1 MAKPIRALIV
11 EDEPLARERLKM
23 YLADEPDVEVVGE
36 CADGRE
42 AVSAIR
48 SLDPD
53 LVFLDIQLPELDGFG
68 VVQEVGAEKMPVV
81 VFVTAYDQHAMRAFD
96 VYALDYLLKPYKR
109 ERLRRAV
116 ERARAQISRGK
127 GEALGERL
135 ISLLESVRP
144 GPRHVERLLIRSPGR
159 VYFVRVDEIDWV
171 ESEGNYVRIHAG
183 KETHFLRDTLG
194 GMEARLDPRKFV
206 RIHRSVI
213 VNVESIKEL
222 QPLFSGDYAVI
233 LHDGGRLTMSRSHT
247 YDSRISF
254 RATPSL

>member
-53 LVFLDIQLPELDGFG
+53 IVFLDIQLPELDGFG
-68 VVQEVGAEKMPVV
+68 VVEEVGAERMPVV

-159 VYFVRVDEIDWV
+159 VYFVRVDEIAWV

-222 QPLFSGDYAVI
+222 QPLFSGDYTVI
-233 LHDGGRLTMSRSHT
+233 LHGGGRLTMSRGHK
-247 YDSRISF
+247 DRLL
-254 RATPSL
+254 SLFEK

>member
-1 MAKPIRALIV
+1 MAGPIKTLIV

-23 YLADEPDVEVVGE
+23 YLADEPDVEIIGE
-36 CADGRE
+36 CADGRQ

-68 VVQEVGAEKMPVV
+68 VVEEVGAERMPVV

-116 ERARAQISRGK
+116 ERARAQVLRGK
-127 GEALGERL
+127 GEALSEQL

-144 GPRHVERLLIRSPGR
+144 GPRHVERLMIKSPGR
-159 VYFVRVDEIDWV
+159 VYFIRSDEIDWI

-183 KETHFLRDTLG
+183 KESHFLRDTLG
-194 GMEARLDPRKFV
+194 GMEARLDQQKFV
-206 RIHRSVI
+206 RIHRSTI

-222 QPLFSGDYAVI
+222 QPLFSGDYVVI
-233 LHDGGRLTMSRSHT
+233 LYAGERLTMSRSHKEKLL
-247 YDSRISF
+247 
-254 RATPSL
+254 SLFGK

>member
-1 MAKPIRALIV
+1 MAEPIRALIV

-23 YLADEPDVEVVGE
+23 YLADEPDIEIIGE
-36 CADGRE
+36 CADGRQ

-68 VVQEVGAEKMPVV
+68 VVEEVGAERMPTV

-116 ERARAQISRGK
+116 ERARAQVRRGK
-127 GEALGERL
+127 GEALSEQL
-135 ISLLESVRP
+135 LSLLESVRP
-144 GPRHVERLLIRSPGR
+144 GSRSVERLMIKSPGR
-159 VYFVRVDEIDWV
+159 VYFIRADEIDWI

-183 KETHFLRDTLG
+183 KESHFLRDTLG
-194 GMEARLDPRKFV
+194 SMEARLDRQKFV
-206 RIHRSVI
+206 RIHRSTI

-233 LHDGGRLTMSRSHT
+233 LHGGGRLTMSRGHKEKLL
-247 YDSRISF
+247 
-254 RATPSL
+254 SLFGK

>member
-1 MAKPIRALIV
+1 MATPIRALIV

-23 YLADEPDVEVVGE
+23 YLADEPDVEIVGE
-36 CADGRE
+36 CPDGRE

-68 VVQEVGAEKMPVV
+68 VVEEVGAERMPVV
-81 VFVTAYDQHAMRAFD
+81 VFVTAYDRHAMRAFD

-116 ERARAQISRGK
+116 ERARAQILRGK
-127 GEALGERL
+127 GAELNEQL
-135 ISLLESVRP
+135 LSLLESVRP
-144 GPRHVERLLIRSPGR
+144 GPRYVERLMIKSPGR
-159 VYFVRVDEIDWV
+159 VYFIRADEINWI
-171 ESEGNYVRIHAG
+171 EAEGNYVRIHAG

-206 RIHRSVI
+206 RVHRSVI

-222 QPLFSGDYAVI
+222 QPLFSGDYTVV
-233 LHDGGRLTMSRSHT
+233 LHEGARLTMSRGHK
-247 YDSRISF
+247 DKLL
-254 RATPSL
+254 SLFEK